1 MVGRWLSVLLGA
13 CVLSGCGDSY
23 IPPTSDEPH
32 ARVLFQRDYD
42 VTAGTTLLEDLRLLS
57 QSAFS
62 AASDVNSL
70 GQARVDILLVRPEAT
85 EVTVSAQFVHYQY
98 VLVQV
103 YSGGNYPSSRWV
115 YRLVQI
121 SDGFCGDSVW
131 IDPKEGATYVLAFG
145 TKPGEKCK
153 LECFEESEDGDNGA
167 RKPCPLPTAE
177 EKNSLEQ
184 AR

>member
-23 IPPTSDEPH
+23 VPPTSDEPH
-32 ARVLFQRDYD
+32 ARLQFERDYD
-42 VTAGTTLLEDLRLLS
+42 VTAGTTLLEDLRLLG

-70 GQARVDILLVRPEAT
+70 GRTRVEMLLVRPEAT
-85 EVTVSAQFVHYQY
+85 EISVSAQFVHYQY
-98 VLVQV
+98 VLVQL
-103 YSGGNYPSSRWV
+103 YSGGSYPSSRWV
-115 YRLVQI
+115 YRRVQI
-121 SDGFCGDSVW
+121 SDGYCGDSIW
-131 IDPKEGATYVLAFG
+131 IDPSEGATYVLAFG

-153 LECFEESEDGDNGA
+153 LECFEESEDSDT

-177 EKNSLEQ
+177 EKISLDQ